1 MPSNTFYASQASGVM
16 MIAKY
21 GQISNLETAAANPA
35 NFTGSLRF
43 HTGFN
48 FLTIL
53 GSAYTSS
60 LSFPA
65 FVRDTNTF
73 GGSKCSSST
82 TVAIP
87 TLEIQTRQ
95 VGSYSGSPALM
106 FMELNGTMYQ
116 DRIKVESVGNYV
128 RYIFPTHSGSTLYLT
143 SIGFAYGG
151 NVPALTY
158 SNVRVYV
165 GG

>member
-1 MPSNTFYASQASGVM
+1 MPSNTFYASAASGAM

-21 GQISNLETAAANPA
+21 GEISNLETAAASPT

-43 HTGFN
+43 HTSFN
-48 FLTIL
+48 FLQIL
-53 GSAYTSS
+53 GNVYTSS
-60 LSFPA
+60 VTFPA
-65 FVRDTNTF
+65 FTRDTNTF

-82 TVAIP
+82 TVAVP
-87 TLEIQTRQ
+87 TMEIQTRT
-95 VGSYSGSPALM
+95 VGSYSSSPAIM

-128 RYIFPTHSGSTLYLT
+128 RYIFPTHSSSTIYLT
-143 SIGFAYGG
+143 SVGFAYGS
-151 NVPALTY
+151 NAPSQSY